1 MLQEEIKLTQFPSF
15 KHAFKQGRTMVVVV
29 PCDVLATVLIIHY
42 LNKVVRH
49 EHKSHN
55 QDVYAEN
62 WSINCPLDCKN
73 YSASGGTP
81 QTPLWGNCTLA
92 AHQWS
97 ACPWIP
103 QRNTRTLFATH
114 RLTLGPLKIQNVALH
129 TLQVGQPWL
138 KSSFNFNSGNCARYL
153 SHWATSFAMGQAS
166 ESRRPSVLS
175 PLVPTFSCHEKSLLA
190 LLHHSSAAEQNRH
203 LNSHM

>member
-42 LNKVVRH
+42 LKKVVRH

-97 ACPWIP
+97 APG
-103 QRNTRTLFATH
+103 FH
-114 RLTLGPLKIQNVALH
+114 RGTPEHSLPHTALPSDLWRSRMWPFILYKLDSPGLSHLLTLTVVTVHDTFLTGRPPL
-129 TLQVGQPWL
+129 PW
-138 KSSFNFNSGNCARYL
+138 ARRVSPGGL
-153 SHWATSFAMGQAS
+153 RCC
-166 ESRRPSVLS
+166 RR
-175 PLVPTFSCHEKSLLA
+175 
-190 LLHHSSAAEQNRH
+190 
-203 LNSHM
+203 